1 MPGTL
6 AGQKPKPSAWERQQI
21 DGISLDM
28 FFKDVYA
35 MHGRIFDVGD
45 EMGEPFRV
53 QIDVA
58 AADRYVGPF
67 QDAADRYALMNGGR
81 IEPSDEISVNFRVYF
96 WEATLKEAL
105 ATLHSFMPD
114 ISLRWLEWL
123 EKNPPVS

>member
-67 QDAADRYALMNGGR
+67 QDAADRYALMHGGR
-81 IEPSDEISVNFRVYF
+81 IEVSNQFGVNFRVYF
-96 WEATLKEAL
+96 WEATLKEAIV
-105 ATLHSFMPD
+105 TLHSFVPD
-114 ISLRWLEWL
+114 VSLGFLQWLTEHR
-123 EKNPPVS
+123 PQA